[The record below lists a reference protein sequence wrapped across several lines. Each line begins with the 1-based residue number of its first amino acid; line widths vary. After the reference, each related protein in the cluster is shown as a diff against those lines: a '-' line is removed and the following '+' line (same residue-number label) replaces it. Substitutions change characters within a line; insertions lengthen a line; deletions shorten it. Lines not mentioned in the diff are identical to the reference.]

1 MAISKTYSAKDIE
14 VLEGLTPVRKRP
26 GMYIGGTDE
35 AAYHHLVNEILD
47 NSIDESVAGYA
58 KEIFVK
64 LINKNTITISDDG
77 RGIPIEKHPKKK
89 RTALEVV
96 MTTLHSGGK
105 FNESVYKSSAGLHG
119 VGLSVVNALS
129 SKLNIQVT
137 KNFKIYSQDY
147 SKGKILNKLKSKG
160 KNRIKNG
167 TQITFSPDPDIFGKN
182 VIFNSEKI
190 YELAKNKA
198 YLQKGIKINWE
209 CKKELISRKSSIP
222 SKETLLFS
230 KGLEDFLKN
239 EINQKNILHEKVC
252 FQSGNLEDKKGKIEF
267 ALQFSK
273 EKIQFSKAF
282 CNTVFNM
289 NGGTHD
295 AGFRSGIAKSI
306 RKYAKN
312 KNNKIVSKATQDD
325 IFDYTAYI
333 ISVYISNPEF
343 EGQTKHKLSSNIIQ
357 RYCDSFVSSTFDE
370 WLNRNPKA
378 AKNIINLL
386 EEKIREKNIHDLNYS
401 VERQSAFRKIR
412 LPGKLSD
419 CTSDKIEDTEL
430 FIVEGDSA
438 GGSAK
443 QARNRINQAILPLRG
458 KILNV
463 KSSNTAKI
471 LANNEINNL
480 LQALGC
486 GRGKNYNKKDLRYEK
501 IIIMTDADVDG
512 DHISTLLLTFFIS
525 EMPQLITDGHLFLA
539 VPPLYKLN
547 ISGKLIY
554 AIDEFEKNKLL
565 KINKKAKI
573 EISRFKGLGEMMPAQ
588 LKETTM
594 NRESRKLIKVVLPKQ
609 KPKLKKTN
617 RLISDLMGKNADLR
631 LKFISENANKNLSLD
646 I

>member
-35 AAYHHLVNEILD
+35 AAYHHLANEILD
-47 NSIDESVAGYA
+47 NSIDEGVAGYA

-147 SKGKILNKLKSKG
+147 SKGKRLNKIKYEL

-182 VIFNSEKI
+182 LNFNSEKI

-273 EKIQFSKAF
+273 EKIKFSKA
-282 CNTVFNM
+282 
-289 NGGTHD
+289 
-295 AGFRSGIAKSI
+295 
-306 RKYAKN
+306 
-312 KNNKIVSKATQDD
+312 
-325 IFDYTAYI
+325 
-333 ISVYISNPEF
+333 
-343 EGQTKHKLSSNIIQ
+343 
-357 RYCDSFVSSTFDE
+357 
-370 WLNRNPKA
+370 
-378 AKNIINLL
+378 
-386 EEKIREKNIHDLNYS
+386 
-401 VERQSAFRKIR
+401 
-412 LPGKLSD
+412 
-419 CTSDKIEDTEL
+419 
-430 FIVEGDSA
+430 
-438 GGSAK
+438 
-443 QARNRINQAILPLRG
+443 
-458 KILNV
+458 
-463 KSSNTAKI
+463 
-471 LANNEINNL
+471 
-480 LQALGC
+480 
-486 GRGKNYNKKDLRYEK
+486 
-501 IIIMTDADVDG
+501 
-512 DHISTLLLTFFIS
+512 LT
-525 EMPQLITDGHLFLA
+525 
-539 VPPLYKLN
+539 
-547 ISGKLIY
+547 
-554 AIDEFEKNKLL
+554 
-565 KINKKAKI
+565 
-573 EISRFKGLGEMMPAQ
+573 
-588 LKETTM
+588 
-594 NRESRKLIKVVLPKQ
+594 
-609 KPKLKKTN
+609 
-617 RLISDLMGKNADLR
+617 
-631 LKFISENANKNLSLD
+631 LSL